1 MSSEM
6 SIAAFLI
13 GSLGA
18 ILAAFA
24 TFLFNRWAAQIG
36 WNREDRRAQDGKI
49 ERVDHQARDS
59 IARVERELTEKLSDQ
74 GRKLTRL
81 EEQVRHLP
89 TGDDIEEV
97 RNAVA
102 SLEREMR
109 GATAELGR
117 EVASATAKI
126 DGQSEMVRTIRD
138 HVLKV
143 ER

>member
-1 MSSEM
+1 MSGEM

-13 GSLGA
+13 GMLGA
-18 ILAAFA
+18 VLAAFA

-59 IARVERELTEKLSDQ
+59 IARVERELKQELNDQ
-74 GRKLTRL
+74 GRQLERL
-81 EEQVRHLP
+81 QEQVRHLP
-89 TGDDIEEV
+89 TADDIEEV
-97 RNAVA
+97 RDAVA
-102 SLEREMR
+102 
-109 GATAELGR
+109 GLGR

-126 DGQSEMVRTIRD
+126 EGQTEMVRTIRD

>member
-1 MSSEM
+1 MSGQL

-13 GSLGA
+13 GMLGA
-18 ILAAFA
+18 VLAAFA

-49 ERVDHQARDS
+49 ERVDQQARDS
-59 IARVERELTEKLSDQ
+59 IARVERELKHELNAQ
-74 GRKLTRL
+74 GRQLERL
-81 EEQVRHLP
+81 QEQVRHLP
-89 TGDDIEEV
+89 TAEDIEEV

-102 SLEREMR
+102 SL
-109 GATAELGR
+109 GR

-126 DGQSEMVRTIRD
+126 EGQTEMVRTIRD
-138 HVLKV
+138 HILRA